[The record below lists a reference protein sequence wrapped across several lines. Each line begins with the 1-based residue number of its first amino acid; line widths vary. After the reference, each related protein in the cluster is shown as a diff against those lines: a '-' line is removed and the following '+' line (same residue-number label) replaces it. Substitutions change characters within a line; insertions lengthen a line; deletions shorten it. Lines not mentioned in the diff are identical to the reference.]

1 MKATI
6 TGTDRLNGYDKR
18 QHLIVEVSSP
28 RAKGTVR
35 VHTMSTTDRLRVEG
49 TLVLNGGEREMHAG
63 HACKNN
69 NGEWVGEANRHS
81 FSFMGAPAT
90 GKQIEL
96 ANLVIAEVCRVAEQD
111 APFNWEMMST
121 EKYYVEMDL
130 ERAQRKV
137 EELKLEVLAQQ
148 ALINELEQ
156 KVRGY

>member
-28 RAKGTVR
+28 KAKGTVR

-63 HACKNN
+63 HACKNA

-81 FSFMGAPAT
+81 FSFMSAPAT
-90 GKQIEL
+90 AKQIEL
-96 ANLVIAEVCRVAEQD
+96 ANLVIAEVCRIAEQD
-111 APFNWEMMST
+111 APFHWEMMNT

-130 ERAQRKV
+130 ERAQEKV

-148 ALINELEQ
+148 TLINELEQ

>member
-35 VHTMSTTDRLRVEG
+35 VHSMSTTDRLRVEG

-63 HACKNN
+63 HACKNK

-81 FSFMGAPAT
+81 FSFSTAPAT

-121 EKYYVEMDL
+121 EKYYIEMDL
-130 ERAQRKV
+130 ERAQEKV

-148 ALINELEQ
+148 TLINELEQ